1 MRITRYHFDLNY
13 KIAILSDI
21 HNKAFDLTTLK
32 KEKVD
37 LILMPG
43 DICSEHLS
51 KEAWE
56 QAEKDRRSIIWKSPD
71 IALDLFYEL
80 PNIAPTFY
88 SMGNHESRWNEIDK
102 QIVRESGTVLLD
114 NEFCHINDLVIGG
127 IPSIPKDDSGAI
139 YNNVYKNKGQE
150 LIGKMKKE
158 EGRKILLLHT
168 II

>member
-56 QAEKDRRSIIWKSPD
+56 QAEKDRRSII
-71 IALDLFYEL
+71 
-80 PNIAPTFY
+80 
-88 SMGNHESRWNEIDK
+88 
-102 QIVRESGTVLLD
+102 
-114 NEFCHINDLVIGG
+114 
-127 IPSIPKDDSGAI
+127 
-139 YNNVYKNKGQE
+139 
-150 LIGKMKKE
+150 
-158 EGRKILLLHT
+158 
-168 II
+168 